1 MTETPA
7 ASPAID
13 EALKNFKHSFETSIA
28 AIKRD
33 LAQWL
38 DQRRADTTAATTALI
53 ETAFDQYL
61 AARTNTAC
69 DVAPA
74 AANAHDMV
82 QPILRR
88 AVQRRRVTL
97 HKTAS
102 RTKPAV
108 PLNDEECANRL
119 TEIFKMLDALAL
131 PLPKDAALRQY
142 IDDAMEPL
150 EILLGYFVGGI
161 DQPPGL
167 QSSPRPKTEPMRAA
181 PTPSTP
187 DSESPAPAPEF
198 ELSSRAPMPFE
209 IEEW

>member
-1 MTETPA
+1 MMETPA

-13 EALKNFKHSFETSIA
+13 EALANFKHSFETSIA

-61 AARTNTAC
+61 AARTNTVS

-74 AANAHDMV
+74 AADAHDMV

-97 HKTAS
+97 HKAAS

-119 TEIFKMLDALAL
+119 TETLKMLDALAV
-131 PLPKDAALRQY
+131 PLPKDTALRRY
-142 IDDAMEPL
+142 IDDATEPL

-161 DQPPGL
+161 DQPAGL
-167 QSSPRPKTEPMRAA
+167 QSSPRAKTEPMRAKPNP
-181 PTPSTP
+181 PTLE
-187 DSESPAPAPEF
+187 SENPAPAPEIEPPSRPHEF
-198 ELSSRAPMPFE
+198 EV
-209 IEEW
+209 EEW